1 MNSNKGVVYV
11 VEDDASCR
19 LSIVCI
25 LRRAGLE
32 VETFESAN
40 DFLDNAMIRYPGCLL
55 LDVMLPDVDGLS
67 LQSVLSKNDSHLPI
81 VFMSGHGSISMS
93 VKAMKR
99 GAVNFLSKPF
109 TREELLSAINEA
121 LELSVKD
128 MKETFEKD
136 HINARIKT
144 LTPREKEVMR
154 WVISGRLNK
163 QIAWELGTVEK
174 TIKVH
179 RSRIMQKTGADSV
192 AELVRMTEK
201 IGILPVD

>member
-1 MNSNKGVVYV
+1 MNANKGVIYV
-11 VEDDASCR
+11 VEDDVSCSR
-19 LSIVCI
+19 SIVRS
-25 LRRAGLE
+25 LHGAGFE

-40 DFLDNAMIRYPGCLL
+40 EFLDNAIIRYPGCLL

-67 LQSVLSKNDSHLPI
+67 LQKVLNENGSYLPI

-93 VKAMKR
+93 VTAMKR

-109 TREELLSAINEA
+109 TREELFSAINEA
-121 LELSVKD
+121 LAQNIKD
-128 MKETFEKD
+128 MKETFERN
-136 HINARIKT
+136 HINARMET

-154 WVISGRLNK
+154 WVISGRRNK

-179 RSRIMQKTGADSV
+179 RSRVMQKTGADSV
-192 AELVRMTEK
+192 AELVRMTGK

>member
-1 MNSNKGVVYV
+1 
-11 VEDDASCR
+11 
-19 LSIVCI
+19 
-25 LRRAGLE
+25 
-32 VETFESAN
+32 
-40 DFLDNAMIRYPGCLL
+40 
-55 LDVMLPDVDGLS
+55 MLPDVDGLS
-67 LQSVLSKNDSHLPI
+67 LQKVLNENDSHLPI
-81 VFMSGHGSISMS
+81 VFMSGYGSISMS

-109 TREELLSAINEA
+109 TREELLGAINEA
-121 LELSVKD
+121 LVQNIKY

-136 HINARIKT
+136 HINARMET

-154 WVISGRLNK
+154 WVISGRRNK

-179 RSRIMQKTGADSV
+179 RSRVMQKTGADSV

-201 IGILPVD
+201 IGILPLD

>member
-1 MNSNKGVVYV
+1 MNANKGVIYV
-11 VEDDASCR
+11 VEDDASCSR
-19 LSIVCI
+19 SIVRS
-25 LRRAGLE
+25 LHRAGFE

-40 DFLDNAMIRYPGCLL
+40 EFLDNATIRYPGCLL

-67 LQSVLSKNDSHLPI
+67 LQKVLNDNNSHLPI
-81 VFMSGHGSISMS
+81 VFMSGYGNISMS

-109 TREELLSAINEA
+109 TREELLSAVNEA
-121 LELSVKD
+121 LVQNVKD

-136 HINARIKT
+136 HIHARIET

-154 WVISGRLNK
+154 WVISGRRNK

-179 RSRIMQKTGADSV
+179 RSRVMQKTGADSV